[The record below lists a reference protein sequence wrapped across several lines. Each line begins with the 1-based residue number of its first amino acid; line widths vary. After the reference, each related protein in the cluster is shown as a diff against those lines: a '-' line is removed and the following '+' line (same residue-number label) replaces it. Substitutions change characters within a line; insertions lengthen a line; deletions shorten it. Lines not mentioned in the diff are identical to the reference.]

1 MFCDSPKL
9 SRSESG
15 CHDFDLQFF
24 TNRANFGFK
33 VLIKYLIMQIL
44 RRMFFLLTQDLQASK
59 RRTFFYTDLRPCEE
73 GAIKFRPALSRLLGW
88 RTKQILGGNGKWRS
102 CTTSTIVACIFL
114 AWFPSFTCFVGVFA
128 SAIASHLTYSLRGT
142 CFTSI
147 HTSGAH

>member
-9 SRSESG
+9 SRSSG
-15 CHDFDLQFF
+15 CHDLDLQFF

-33 VLIKYLIMQIL
+33 VLIKQLIMQIP
-44 RRMFFLLTQDLQASK
+44 RRIFFLLTQALQASE
-59 RRTFFYTDLRPCEE
+59 RRAFFYTDLRPCYEE
-73 GAIKFRPALSRLLGW
+73 GAIKSRPALSLRMACE
-88 RTKQILGGNGKWRS
+88 TILDGNGKWRN
-102 CTTSTIVACIFL
+102 CTTSKIVACIFL

-128 SAIASHLTYSLRGT
+128 SAIASHRTYSLRGT